1 MQVMRS
7 SSLRCGFWLPV
18 LFGCSSV
25 SPGSVSSGGA
35 AEQGAAGAANIAGA
49 GGQAGSLG
57 PLAGTGGS
65 LVLVEPGGLGGSSDA
80 PGTEAPCETAPE
92 LVATVRDFRGYDTDG
107 TPRHPDFE
115 GTFTSQQGIV
125 ADQLGSDGTPSYAP
139 AGATPATTGPA
150 DFASWYHDTPGVNQP
165 FEVRLPLTADATRAG
180 VFVYDNQDFFPIDGM
195 GFQDGFGAHNFHFTT
210 EIHLEFTYGGGEN
223 FTFKG
228 DDDVWVFI
236 NERLVID
243 LGGVHPAD
251 TGIVDL
257 DQQASVLGL
266 VRGTRARMDIFQ
278 AERHTDYST
287 FRIETSL
294 KCIRNVVVK

>member
-1 MQVMRS
+1 MLS
-7 SSLRCGFWLPV
+7 SPVLRALWLPI
-18 LFGCSSV
+18 LLGCSGVDPASQNGNI
-25 SPGSVSSGGA
+25 PADQGGAGGA
-35 AEQGAAGAANIAGA
+35 AVSGGGGA
-49 GGQAGSLG
+49 AGSLG
-57 PLAGTGGS
+57 PSGGTGGS
-65 LVLVEPGGLGGSSDA
+65 LVLATGGTGGSSEL
-80 PGTEAPCETAPE
+80 GETEAPCVTAPA
-92 LVATVRDFRGYDTDG
+92 LMAIVRDFRGYDGVDMQ
-107 TPRHPDFE
+107 RHPDFE
-115 GTFTSQQGIV
+115 GVFTSHKGIV
-125 ADQLGSDGTPSYAP
+125 AELLGSDGTPTYAP

-150 DFASWYHDTPGVNQP
+150 EFASWYHDTPGVNQR
-165 FEVRLPLTADATRAG
+165 FEVSLPLTADAMRPG
-180 VFVYDNQDFFPIDGM
+180 LFVYDDQDFFPIDGL
-195 GFQDGFGAHNFHFTT
+195 GFQEGFGEHNFHFTT
-210 EIHLEFTYGGGEN
+210 EIHLEFTYGGGEI

-251 TGIVDL
+251 VGSVDL
-257 DQQASVLGL
+257 DQQAGNVGL

>member
-1 MQVMRS
+1 MLSPSVRS
-7 SSLRCGFWLPV
+7 AFWLPL

-25 SPGSVSSGGA
+25 SPGSQNPNGTV
-35 AEQGAAGAANIAGA
+35 EQGVAGA
-49 GGQAGSLG
+49 GASVAGGGGNAGSAG
-57 PLAGTGGS
+57 ASAGTAGT
-65 LVLVEPGGLGGSSDA
+65 LVLQPGNGGSSEA
-80 PGTEAPCETAPE
+80 PETEVPCETAPE
-92 LVATVRDFRGYDTDG
+92 LVATVRDFRGYDIVDM
-107 TPRHPDFE
+107 PRHPDFE
-115 GTFTSQQGIV
+115 GTFTSYKGIV
-125 ADQLGSDGTPSYAP
+125 SEQLGSDATPSYAP

-150 DFASWYHDTPGVNQP
+150 EFASWYHDTPGVNQR
-165 FEVRLPLTADATRAG
+165 FEVSLPLTADATRAG

-251 TGIVDL
+251 AGSVDL
-257 DQQASVLGL
+257 DQQASAVGL

-294 KCIRNVVVK
+294 KCIRNVVVVK